1 MNELKI
7 FSNQEFGDVRTI
19 VKDGEPWFVGKD
31 VAEILGY
38 AKPLNAITQHV
49 DLDDSLKQGIT
60 DSLGREQQTIIIN
73 ESGLYAL
80 IFGSQLPSAKK
91 FKNWVTGEVLPAIR
105 KTGAYKIPLTKK
117 EEMRLYYEALEEQDA
132 KIEEVK
138 KDLQEFKQDLPVL
151 GVECDKITFAVK
163 KKGVECLGGKESAAY
178 QDKSLRGKVY
188 SDIHSQVKREFA
200 VTTYKA
206 IKRSQVELAVN
217 IIGAYKVP
225 FALKNEIEQCN
236 NQMFIS
242 A

>member
-7 FSNQEFGDVRTI
+7 FNNQEFGEVRTI
-19 VKDGEPWFVGKD
+19 VKEGEPWFVGKD

-60 DSLGREQQTIIIN
+60 DSLGREQQMITIN

-91 FKNWVTGEVLPAIR
+91 FKHWVTSEILPTIR
-105 KTGAYKIPLTKK
+105 KTGTYKIPLTKK

-163 KKGVECLGGKESAAY
+163 KKGVECLGGKESPAY

-188 SDIHSQVKREFA
+188 SDIHGQVKREFA

-206 IKRSQVELAVN
+206 IKRSQVDLAVK
-217 IIGAYKVP
+217 IIGEYKVP
-225 FALKNEIEQCN
+225 FALKNEIELCN
-236 NQMFIS
+236 NQIKI

>member
-7 FSNQEFGDVRTI
+7 FNNQEFGEVRASE
-19 VKDGEPWFVGKD
+19 VNGESWLVGRD
-31 VAEILGY
+31 VASALGY
-38 AKPLNAITQHV
+38 SNPNDALIRHV
-49 DLDDSLKQGIT
+49 DDEDRAGIVIH
-60 DSLGREQQTIIIN
+60 DGRQERTMVCVN

-80 IFGSQLPSAKK
+80 ILGSKLPTAKK
-91 FKNWVTGEVLPAIR
+91 FKHWVTSEVLPSIR
-105 KTGAYKIPLTKK
+105 KTGAYKLPLSKK
-117 EEMRLYYEALEEQDA
+117 DEMKLYLEALEEQDA

-163 KKGVECLGGKESAAY
+163 KKGIECLGGKESAAY

>member
-7 FSNQEFGDVRTI
+7 FNNQEFGEVRTREENGN
-19 VKDGEPWFVGKD
+19 VLFCGVD
-31 VAEILGY
+31 VA
-38 AKPLNAITQHV
+38 K
-49 DLDDSLKQGIT
+49 
-60 DSLGREQQTIIIN
+60 SLGFKNTNDALLRHCKNDGVVFREVIDTLGRIQKTKFIN
-73 ESGLYAL
+73 ESNMYRL
-80 IFGSQLPSAKK
+80 IVNSDLPSAEK
-91 FKNWVTGEVLPAIR
+91 FEKWVFEEVLPSIR
-105 KTGAYKIPLTKK
+105 KTGVYKLPLSKK
-117 EEMRLYYEALEEQDA
+117 DEMKLYLEALEEQDL

-151 GVECDKITFAVK
+151 GVECDKITYAVK
-163 KKGVECLGGKESAAY
+163 KKGIESLGGKESPAY

>member
-1 MNELKI
+1 LNELKI
-7 FSNQEFGDVRTI
+7 FNNQEFGEIRAI
-19 VKDGEPWFVGKD
+19 EIQGEPWLVGKD
-31 VAEILGY
+31 VTDKLGY
-38 AKPLNAITQHV
+38 QNGSRDIVRHV
-49 DLDDSLKQGIT
+49 DEEDRAGIAIH
-60 DSLGREQQTIIIN
+60 DGRQERTMVCVN
-73 ESGLYAL
+73 ESGLYSL
-80 IFGSQLPSAKK
+80 ILGSKLPTAKK
-91 FKNWVTGEVLPAIR
+91 FKHWVTSEVLPSIR
-105 KTGAYKIPLTKK
+105 KTGAYKLPLSKK
-117 EEMRLYYEALEEQDA
+117 DEMKLYLEALEEQDL

-138 KDLQEFKQDLPVL
+138 KDLQEFKQDMPVL

-178 QDKSLRGKVY
+178 QDKSLRGKIY